1 MLSVIVPAFNE
12 EPSIDFAAG
21 RIGDVLRKA
30 RIRYEIIFVDD
41 GSKDSTWERIC
52 ALSAADRAVRGV
64 SFSRNFG
71 KDAAIMAGLEAA
83 AGECCAV
90 IDCDLQHP
98 PEKLPE
104 MYSLWQQGFEI
115 INGEKRSRGKE
126 SALHRTAAGLFNLI
140 MNKAL
145 KTDMTRS
152 SDFKLIDRRVARALL
167 EMPERRVFFRALSA
181 WVGYRATSVE
191 FDVVERKNGS
201 SNWSALGLAKY
212 ALANVTS
219 FSSAPMQIVTVLG
232 LVTLVFSLVIGI
244 QTLVKWFGGS
254 AVPGFTT
261 VIIRLGII
269 GYYIAQIYAQIKGR
283 PRYIVA
289 RRCGG
294 GEFDE

>member
-1 MLSVIVPAFNE
+1 L
-12 EPSIDFAAG
+12 AG
-21 RIGDVLRKA
+21 VA
-30 RIRYEIIFVDD
+30 
-41 GSKDSTWERIC
+41 
-52 ALSAADRAVRGV
+52 
-64 SFSRNFG
+64 
-71 KDAAIMAGLEAA
+71 AA

-261 VIIRLGII
+261 VIILLLFIGSVLMISLGII